1 MGQRE
6 HCFFLVSTSLDSQLW
21 NIMSVLGF
29 FTCLF
34 CKYMLNVS
42 VAHGPIESSA
52 GITRIKR
59 HAQTQR
65 DIWLGSLSGG
75 SGLGRQMAWDIEKV
89 Q

>member
-6 HCFFLVSTSLDSQLW
+6 HCFFLVSTSLDSQLR

-59 HAQTQR
+59 HAHTQGPGHMAGVFVGGLR
-65 DIWLGSLSGG
+65 VRLSD
-75 SGLGRQMAWDIEKV
+75 GLGY
-89 Q
+89 

>member
-6 HCFFLVSTSLDSQLW
+6 HCFFLVSTSLDSQLQ

-42 VAHGPIESSA
+42 VAHDPIESSA

-65 DIWLGSLSGG
+65 PGHMAEVFVGG
-75 SGLGRQMAWDIEKV
+75 LRVRVSDGLGY
-89 Q
+89 

>member
-65 DIWLGSLSGG
+65 PGHMAGVFVGG
-75 SGLGRQMAWDIEKV
+75 LRVRPSDGLGY
-89 Q
+89 

>member
-6 HCFFLVSTSLDSQLW
+6 YWVFSVSISLDSQLW

-42 VAHGPIESSA
+42 VAHRPIESSA

-59 HAQTQR
+59 HAHTQR
-65 DIWLGSLSGG
+65 PGHLPGIFVGAQGQVRLSD
-75 SGLGRQMAWDIEKV
+75 GLGY
-89 Q
+89 